1 MKRALSDRD
10 LAALRQRGIITLEET
25 AYWIGEAL
33 FAENVYSLSQ
43 RPIDAGPGLVLET
56 RKRVLRG

>member
-10 LAALRQRGIITLEET
+10 LAVLRQRGIITLEET
-25 AYWIGEAL
+25 AYWLGEAL
-33 FAENVYSLSQ
+33 LAENVYSLSQ

>member
-10 LAALRQRGIITLEET
+10 LAVLRQRGIITLEET
-25 AYWIGEAL
+25 AYWLGEAL
-33 FAENVYSLSQ
+33 FAENVHSLSQ